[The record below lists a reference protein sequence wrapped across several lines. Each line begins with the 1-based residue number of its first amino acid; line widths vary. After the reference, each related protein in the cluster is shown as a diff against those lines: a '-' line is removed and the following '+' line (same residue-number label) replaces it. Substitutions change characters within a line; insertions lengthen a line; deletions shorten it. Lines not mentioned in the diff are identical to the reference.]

1 MGTSGSFKLAAPA
14 AGQWVLRLAQ
24 DSKIVETVSVTSA
37 SSVVPF
43 KFDTGRRDEYSA
55 SFFYGSEP
63 ANRVVM
69 RYFDRDGP
77 LVEDQARLKFLS
89 VTAGTA
95 EYPAFVIRNVL

>member
-1 MGTSGSFKLAAPA
+1 M
-14 AGQWVLRLAQ
+14 LRLAQ
-24 DSKIVETVSVTSA
+24 DSKIVETVSVTTA
-37 SSVVPF
+37 SSVIPF

-55 SFFYGSEP
+55 SFFYASEP

-89 VTAGTA
+89 ATAGTA
-95 EYPAFVIRNVL
+95 EYPTFAIRNVL

>member
-1 MGTSGSFKLAAPA
+1 M
-14 AGQWVLRLAQ
+14 RLAQ
-24 DSKIVETVSVTSA
+24 DSKIVETVSLFSA
-37 SSVVPF
+37 SASVPF

-89 VTAGTA
+89 VTAGTV
-95 EYPAFVIRNVL
+95 EYPIFAIRNVL